1 MMHDKLLLNS
11 KLQLPKSRIKEKP
24 VKRLQVSEGLETR
37 SHRYWL
43 SATTR
48 ILQLCNSQLFLNNG
62 EDQ

>member
-11 KLQLPKSRIKEKP
+11 KLQLPKSHIKEKP

-37 SHRYWL
+37 WL

>member
-37 SHRYWL
+37 LL
-43 SATTR
+43 SATIR